1 MCAGLLDHA
10 ITQSNEREY
19 PDSRARIVIA
29 DDNEPLLSSVA
40 ALLTGDFDVVGA
52 VSNGHELL
60 ELIDRLHPDLIVCD
74 ITMPDV
80 DGLEA
85 ARRLR
90 DAGTTAKIVFLT
102 VHDDSDYLREG
113 LSVGAM
119 GYVIKDK
126 LVADLPKAL
135 HEALAGRHFVS
146 ASPNLQP

>member
-10 ITQSNEREY
+10 VARSNERECG
-19 PDSRARIVIA
+19 DSRARIVIA
-29 DDNEPLLSSVA
+29 DDNEPLLRRVA
-40 ALLTGDFDVVGA
+40 ALLAADFNVVGA
-52 VSNGHELL
+52 VSNGQELL
-60 ELIDRLHPDLIVCD
+60 EAIDRLHPDVIVCD

-90 DAGTTAKIVFLT
+90 DAGSAAKVVFLT

-126 LVADLPKAL
+126 LITDLSQAV
-135 HEALAGRHFVS
+135 HEALAGRRFVS
-146 ASPNLQP
+146 ASPNLQL

>member
-1 MCAGLLDHA
+1 MCAGLVDQA
-10 ITQSNEREY
+10 ITQSNEREC

-52 VSNGHELL
+52 VSNSHELL
-60 ELIDRLHPDLIVCD
+60 EVIDRLHPDLIVCD

-90 DAGTTAKIVFLT
+90 DAGSTAKIVFLT